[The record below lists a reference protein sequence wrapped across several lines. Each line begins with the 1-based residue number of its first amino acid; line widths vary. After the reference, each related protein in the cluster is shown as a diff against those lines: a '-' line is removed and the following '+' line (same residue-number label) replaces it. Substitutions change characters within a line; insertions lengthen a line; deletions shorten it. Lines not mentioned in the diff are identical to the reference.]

1 MPRLASRVIAA
12 SLLVLA
18 VTGAAAA
25 EPAPTPL
32 AQCMATTATRL
43 ESHACLE
50 AERKRAD
57 EAVAQAH
64 RGAKALAE
72 DLGRT
77 TGRHDVARAL
87 AKSQRAWQTY
97 RDAECRLAYEIL
109 MPGTGAGDASLDCAI
124 RLARERAAA
133 LKALAQ

>member
-1 MPRLASRVIAA
+1 
-12 SLLVLA
+12 

-32 AQCMATTATRL
+32 AQCMSTTATRL
-43 ESHACLE
+43 EAHACLE

-64 RGAKALAE
+64 REAKAVVE
-72 DLGRT
+72 DLGRA
-77 TGRHDVARAL
+77 TGRHDAARAL
-87 AKSQRAWQTY
+87 AKSQRAWQSY
-97 RDAECRLAYEIL
+97 RDAECRLAYEVM

-124 RLARERAAA
+124 RLARERAAV
-133 LKALAQ
+133 LKTLGK